1 MVVVFTNFIAGQHN
15 DNVFSR
21 CSSSLIVVCNK
32 ESADMI
38 FPDSEQYS
46 FAFKIEIEGK
56 IILLIIFEQELLGQ
70 FSSTVEQK
78 LYH

>member
-1 MVVVFTNFIAGQHN
+1 MRGVEVPMVVVFTNFIAGQHN

-38 FPDSEQYS
+38 YPDSEQYS

-56 IILLIIFEQELLGQ
+56 IIFLIIFKK
-70 FSSTVEQK
+70 SVMK
-78 LYH
+78 MII

>member
-1 MVVVFTNFIAGQHN
+1 MRGVEVPMVVVFTNFIAGQHN

-38 FPDSEQYS
+38 YPDAEQHS
-46 FAFKIEIEGK
+46 FVFKIEIEGK
-56 IILLIIFEQELLGQ
+56 TLWYYNYNFAI
-70 FSSTVEQK
+70 
-78 LYH
+78 